1 MLVRLSQSLYL
12 STQSQLSEN
21 KTMELLV
28 RQSNGQFGQT
38 HFYPACEM
46 SQTFARLTRNKTL
59 TDETRTELK
68 RVGFTFKVINPT
80 EA

>member
-28 RQSNGQFGQT
+28 RIKMGQFRV
-38 HFYPACEM
+38 HFYPACKTSE
-46 SQTFARLTRNKTL
+46 TLNRLTGNKTM
-59 TDETRTELK
+59 TDSTRLELK
-68 RVGFTFKVINPT
+68 NAGYTFKIINPI